1 MASTDSQFLT
11 EYAALASGAGLV
23 DFGDRTLVE
32 LTGADRARFL
42 HNLCTNDILKLP
54 LQAGCEAFLT
64 NVQGKILAH
73 VLVFAEPESLVLET
87 VAAQGPAIVKH
98 LDRYLVRER
107 VTLADRSSDWAE
119 WFLAGPAAPQ
129 VLESLCGR
137 VVPQQL
143 WTSAQA
149 EIAGQAVCLRRVD
162 IVGPIGFLVVAARA
176 AAAAVGD
183 ALRAAG
189 AASVGHAVFEAARI
203 EAGFPLY
210 GRDITDRNLPQEVA
224 RDDRTISFRKGCY
237 LGQETVARIDAL
249 GHVNQLLVGLR
260 FAGPDVVPAGLELSA
275 AAAKVGYVTS
285 AAISPLQQGSVALGY
300 VRRGHQAPGTRLES
314 SHGTAEVVSLPA
326 ANRPTVPPL
335 PSSGAT

>member
-1 MASTDSQFLT
+1 
-11 EYAALASGAGLV
+11 
-23 DFGDRTLVE
+23 
-32 LTGADRARFL
+32 
-42 HNLCTNDILKLP
+42 
-54 LQAGCEAFLT
+54 
-64 NVQGKILAH
+64 
-73 VLVFAEPESLVLET
+73 
-87 VAAQGPAIVKH
+87 
-98 LDRYLVRER
+98 
-107 VTLADRSSDWAE
+107 
-119 WFLAGPAAPQ
+119 
-129 VLESLCGR
+129 LESLCGR

-143 WTSAQA
+143 WASAQA

-162 IVGPIGFLVVAARA
+162 IVGPIGFLLVAARA
-176 AAAAVGD
+176 AGAAVGG

-189 AASVGHAVFEAARI
+189 AASVGHAAFEAARI

-260 FAGPDVVPAGLELSA
+260 FAGPNVIPVGMELSA
-275 AAAKVGYVTS
+275 AAAKVGQVTS

-314 SHGTAEVVSLPA
+314 SQGTAEVVSLPA
-326 ANRPTVPPL
+326 ANRPIVPPL

>member
-1 MASTDSQFLT
+1 MPTADSQFQL
-11 EYAALASGAGLV
+11 ECEALATGAGLV

-42 HNLCTNDILKLP
+42 HNLCTNDVLKLP
-54 LQAGCEAFLT
+54 PQAGCEAFLT

-73 VLVFAEPESLVLET
+73 VLVFTETESLVLET
-87 VAAQGPAIVKH
+87 VAEQGPSIVKH

-107 VTLADRSSDWAE
+107 VVLADRTDDWAE
-119 WFLAGPAAPQ
+119 WFLAGPRAPQ
-129 VLESLCGR
+129 VLERLCGPL
-137 VVPQQL
+137 VPQQP

-149 EIAGQAVCLRRVD
+149 DIAGQAVCLRRVD
-162 IVGPIGFLVVAARA
+162 IVGPSGFLIVGPRVA
-176 AAAAVGD
+176 AAAIGD
-183 ALRAAG
+183 ALVAAG
-189 AASVGHAVFEAARI
+189 ATPVGPAAFEVARI

-210 GRDITDRNLPQEVA
+210 GRDITERNLPQEVA

-260 FAGPDVVPAGLELSA
+260 FSGSEVLSPGLELFA
-275 AAAKVGYVTS
+275 DAAKAGYVTS
-285 AAISPLQQGSVALGY
+285 AAFSPRQQCGIALAY
-300 VRRGHQAPGTRLES
+300 IRRGHHAPGTRLDWPE
-314 SHGTAEVVSLPA
+314 GTAEVISLAAENCPA
-326 ANRPTVPPL
+326 VPSL